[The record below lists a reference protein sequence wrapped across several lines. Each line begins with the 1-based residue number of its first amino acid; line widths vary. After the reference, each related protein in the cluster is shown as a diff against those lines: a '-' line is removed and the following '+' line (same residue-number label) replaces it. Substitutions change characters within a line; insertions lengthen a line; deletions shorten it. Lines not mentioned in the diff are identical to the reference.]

1 MGLRQSLGLQRR
13 NSWPAVLAV
22 NLLAVILAVLFL
34 LPFLSMVGTA
44 FKPLDKVFRLPPRI
58 FAFPLRFENFAEAWS
73 KFLPFNRF
81 LLNTLFI
88 AVLSTIGNLT
98 SSSLVSFSFARL
110 SWPGRDV
117 FFIIILATLMLPYQV
132 TLIPVFILF
141 KTIGWVN
148 TYLPIIV
155 PTFFGNAFFIFFM
168 RQFITSI
175 PFELDSAAR
184 IDGASTFTIFGR
196 ILMPLCTAPL
206 ATVAIFSFIWNW
218 DELVRPLIY
227 LNREKLYTITLGMTM
242 FKNQTIV
249 YWNYLMALAILAMV
263 PPLIIF
269 ALAQKWFTQGITI
282 TGLKG

>member
-1 MGLRQSLGLQRR
+1 DQ
-13 NSWPAVLAV
+13 
-22 NLLAVILAVLFL
+22 
-34 LPFLSMVGTA
+34 
-44 FKPLDKVFRLPPRI
+44 VFRLPPRI
-58 FAFPLRFENFAEAWS
+58 IAFPLRAQNFAEAWS

-81 LLNTLFI
+81 LVNTLLI
-88 AVLSTIGNLT
+88 AVLSTIGNLL

-110 SWPGRDV
+110 SWPGRDF
-117 FFIIILATLMLPYQV
+117 FFIVILASLMLPYQV

-148 TYLPIIV
+148 TYLPIII

-184 IDGASTFTIFGR
+184 IDGASTFTIFLR

-227 LNREKLYTITLGMTM
+227 LNQEKLYTITLGMTM
-242 FKNQTIV
+242 FKNQSIV
-249 YWNYLMALAILAMV
+249 YWNYLMALAILAMI
-263 PPLIIF
+263 PPLVIF